1 MLHKSHKKEEALI
14 RILALLLLL
23 VPAQTV
29 LGALAW
35 SPADSTPSP
44 TGRSAI
50 GQAGGFVYVFGG
62 GTNGTEAWAYNCSTS
77 HWIPSTLHPLGARWN
92 WTGIPAQGRLYVLGG
107 SDSLNPKNEVYAFL
121 PSSGGNGTWVRRAS
135 LPRPLALTGVAALGD
150 SVIITVGGLTYLG
163 YATSQCFR
171 YHISQD
177 RWDTLAPLP
186 QARIAGGLVAQGGKL
201 YLLGGLDSTS
211 LAFTSTIFQYDPA
224 TGQWQTRRTLRA
236 PMAFNHQSIASDGH
250 LIYLVGG
257 GAGVSL
263 WPGSH
268 LVQAWNP
275 ANDSLKWE
283 TSLPETVGVQ
293 STCYVAYGGTSFL
306 LTTGGFRDS
315 VYSNKT
321 FRAPLPVGVE
331 QKESGYAGKVESS
344 LLLSIQPNPS
354 RDEILIRYFLP
365 SSNPAELS
373 IYNIQG
379 QLIRK
384 LARAIRPGES
394 LLAYD
399 GKDREGR
406 PLPSGVYLL
415 TLTTSQGTHKIPFI
429 RLR

>member
-1 MLHKSHKKEEALI
+1 MLHKSHKQEEALI
-14 RILALLLLL
+14 RKLALLLLL

-35 SPADSTPSP
+35 NPADSTPSP

-77 HWIPSTLHPLGARWN
+77 HWVPSTPHPQGARWN
-92 WTGIPAQGRLYVLGG
+92 WAGTSAQGRLYVLGG
-107 SDSLNPKNEVYAFL
+107 SDSLNPKSDVYAFL
-121 PSSGGNGTWVRRAS
+121 PSSGGNGTWIRRAS
-135 LPRPLALTGVAALGD
+135 LPRPLALAGVAALGD
-150 SVIITVGGLTYLG
+150 SVIITAGGLTYLG

-211 LAFTSTIFQYDPA
+211 LEFTSTIFQYDPA
-224 TGQWQTRRTLRA
+224 TGQWQTRRTLLA
-236 PMAFNHQSIASDGH
+236 PMAFNHQSIASDGR

-268 LVQAWNP
+268 LVQSWNP

-293 STCYVAYGGTSFL
+293 STCHVAYGGTGFL

-315 VYSNKT
+315 LYTNKT

-331 QKESGYAGKVESS
+331 GERGRGAEGPRGRG
-344 LLLSIQPNPS
+344 ITARPNPFS
-354 RDEILIRYFLP
+354 RFTTIPGFEDKRFALYDISGRKVGFWRGDRIALGLASGIYFVKP
-365 SSNPAELS
+365 
-373 IYNIQG
+373 
-379 QLIRK
+379 
-384 LARAIRPGES
+384 
-394 LLAYD
+394 
-399 GKDREGR
+399 EGLEAR
-406 PLPSGVYLL
+406 PLRIVKL
-415 TLTTSQGTHKIPFI
+415 K
-429 RLR
+429 

>member
-1 MLHKSHKKEEALI
+1 MLLKPHKKEEALI
-14 RILALLLLL
+14 RALALLLLL

-29 LGALAW
+29 PGALVW

-50 GQAGGFVYVFGG
+50 GQVGGFVYVFGG
-62 GTNGTEAWAYNCSTS
+62 GTNGTTALAYNCSTS
-77 HWIPSTLHPLGARWN
+77 HWVPSTPHPLGARRN
-92 WTGIPAQGRLYVLGG
+92 WTSTPAQGRLYVLGG
-107 SDSLNPKNEVYAFL
+107 SDSLNPKSDVYAFL
-121 PSSGGNGTWVRRAS
+121 PGSGGNGTWIRRAS
-135 LPRPLALTGVAALGD
+135 LPRPLALLGAASLGD
-150 SVIITVGGLTYLG
+150 SVIVTAGGLTYLG

-201 YLLGGLDSTS
+201 YLLGGLDSMS

-315 VYSNKT
+315 VYTNKT

-331 QKESGYAGKVESS
+331 QEDPSGAGKRPLPCILTVY
-344 LLLSIQPNPS
+344 PNPS
-354 RDEILIRYFLP
+354 RGPFLIRYHLAQSP
-365 SSNPAELS
+365 GAGLAVYNAQGRLVRRLS
-373 IYNIQG
+373 
-379 QLIRK
+379 LK
-384 LARAIRPGES
+384 PGREGI
-394 LLAYD
+394 LLYD
-399 GKDREGR
+399 GKDGEGR
-406 PLPSGVYLL
+406 SLPSGVYFLA
-415 TLTTSQGTHKIPFI
+415 LTTPGGTRTQPFI

>member
-1 MLHKSHKKEEALI
+1 MLLKPHKKEKALI
-14 RILALLLLL
+14 RALTLLLLL

-29 LGALAW
+29 PGALVW

-44 TGRSAI
+44 TGRSAT
-50 GQAGGFVYVFGG
+50 GQVGGFVYVFGG

-77 HWIPSTLHPLGARWN
+77 HWVPSTPHPLGARWN
-92 WTGIPAQGRLYVLGG
+92 WAGTPAQGRLYVLGG
-107 SDSLNPKNEVYAFL
+107 SDSLNPKNEMYAFL
-121 PSSGGNGTWVRRAS
+121 PSSGGNGTWIRRAG
-135 LPRPLALTGVAALGD
+135 LPRPLALLGAASLGD
-150 SVIITVGGLTYLG
+150 SVIVTAGGLTYLG

-186 QARIAGGLVAQGGKL
+186 QARIAGGLAAQGGKL
-201 YLLGGLDSTS
+201 YLLGGLDSTG

-224 TGQWQTRRTLRA
+224 TGQWQTRRTLLA

-250 LIYLVGG
+250 LTYLVGG

-293 STCYVAYGGTSFL
+293 STCYAAYGGTGFL

-315 VYSNKT
+315 LYTNKT

-331 QKESGYAGKVESS
+331 QGESGHAGKEASP
-344 LLLSIQPNPS
+344 LLLSILPNPS
-354 RDEILIRYFLP
+354 RDEILIRYLLLP
-365 SSNPAELS
+365 SQAARLAVYNAQGRLVRRLS
-373 IYNIQG
+373 
-379 QLIRK
+379 LK
-384 LARAIRPGES
+384 PGREGA
-394 LLAYD
+394 LLYD
-399 GKDREGR
+399 GKDGEGR
-406 PLPSGVYLL
+406 SLPCGVYFL
-415 TLTTSQGTHKIPFI
+415 TLTTPGGTRTRPFI

>member
-1 MLHKSHKKEEALI
+1 MPCRAVCLI
-14 RILALLLLL
+14 LIS
-23 VPAQTV
+23 AQASWA
-29 LGALAW
+29 ALAW
-35 SPADSTPSP
+35 NQADSTPSP

-50 GQAGGFVYVFGG
+50 GQVGGFVYVFGG
-62 GTNGTEAWAYNCSTS
+62 GPNGTEAWAYNCSTS
-77 HWIPSTLHPLGARWN
+77 HWVPSTPHPLGARWN
-92 WTGIPAQGRLYVLGG
+92 WTGTLAQGRLYVLGG
-107 SDSLNPKNEVYAFL
+107 SDSLNPKSDVYAFL
-121 PSSGGNGTWVRRAS
+121 PGSGGNGTWIRRAS
-135 LPRPLALTGVAALGD
+135 LPRPLALLGAASLGD
-150 SVIITVGGLTYLG
+150 SIIITAGGVTSLG
-163 YATSQCFR
+163 FATAQCFR
-171 YHISQD
+171 YRIAQD
-177 RWDTLAPLP
+177 RWDTLPPLP
-186 QARIAGGLVAQGGKL
+186 QARISGGLVAQGGKL

-263 WPGSH
+263 WPGSY

-315 VYSNKT
+315 LYTNKT

-331 QKESGYAGKVESS
+331 QGESGYAGKEAFP
-344 LLLSIQPNPS
+344 LLLSILPNPS
-354 RDEILIRYFLP
+354 RGPYQIRYHLTQTP
-365 SSNPAELS
+365 GAGLAV
-373 IYNIQG
+373 YNAQG
-379 QLIRK
+379 QLVRRLTLK
-384 LARAIRPGES
+384 PGRVGT
-394 LLAYD
+394 LLYD
-399 GKDREGR
+399 GKDGEGR
-406 PLPSGVYLL
+406 FLPSGVYFLA
-415 TLTTSQGTHKIPFI
+415 LTTPGGTRTRPFI